1 MYKRQ
6 AKDLRALRG
15 QLGVKGFVV
24 PKDPKGRWAPK
35 GCKDL
40 SEAKALLEVKDPL
53 EAKDLLEVKDLL
65 EAKDQLEVKDLLEL
79 PRRCTSL
86 PSRGAGR
93 QL

>member
-1 MYKRQ
+1 MVQWVAKGALAQ
-6 AKDLRALRG
+6 WAAKDLRALRG

-53 EAKDLLEVKDLL
+53 E
-65 EAKDQLEVKDLLEL
+65 VKDLLEL
-79 PRRCTSL
+79 PRRF
-86 PSRGAGR
+86 
-93 QL
+93 